1 MSVFPLFQYCLGS
14 GKHQPANRRRISGR
28 RFSPFGGREAT
39 TGNASA
45 VRRLGK
51 HTMTSIPSS
60 YYIRFDSFLSRPRS
74 SGWFCRLDLSNTTF
88 TRTRRIKWKSGEAI
102 LTRPR
107 YLCSISFAMPFSTRR
122 PIIIIWKILE
132 AAQPRDVTK
141 NQTKKLST
149 LLSFYFHE
157 VLQYLNTFT

>member
-1 MSVFPLFQYCLGS
+1 MTCQSSHCFSTVWGQGNTSLRTADAFPVVASLFRG
-14 GKHQPANRRRISGR
+14 
-28 RFSPFGGREAT
+28 EAT

-60 YYIRFDSFLSRPRS
+60 YYIRFDSFFSRPRS

-107 YLCSISFAMPFSTRR
+107 YLCSVSFAMPFSTRR

-132 AAQPRDVTK
+132 AAQATFQLIIIYTVL
-141 NQTKKLST
+141 NE
-149 LLSFYFHE
+149 LL
-157 VLQYLNTFT
+157 